1 MSYGHRALPPPSSLS
16 PPPPSNA
23 RREVIALFLK
33 LI

>member
-1 MSYGHRALPPPSSLS
+1 MNGQRALPPPSSLS

>member
-1 MSYGHRALPPPSSLS
+1 MSYGQRALPPPSSLS